1 MRPFLGRRRVH
12 AGMHAR
18 VVGHFKGAVFQ
29 DTREFLR
36 QEAVAQEVLMGG
48 VEGQVRDRCALNRD
62 RFVVV
67 RHRCARFV
75 LKEISH
81 LDFQG
86 LHQLAYSQEEHT
98 PSEAFLWRT

>member
-29 DTREFLR
+29 DTRELLR

-48 VEGQVRDRCALNRD
+48 TEGAGARSVRAEQGS
-62 RFVVV
+62 V
-67 RHRCARFV
+67 R
-75 LKEISH
+75 
-81 LDFQG
+81 G
-86 LHQLAYSQEEHT
+86 
-98 PSEAFLWRT
+98 